1 MALLQASGLYLK
13 LLAAFE
19 QKQAVLAA
27 RLACVMEVV
36 S

>member
-1 MALLQASGLYLK
+1 MAALYASGFYVK

-27 RLACVMEVV
+27 RLACVMVV
-36 S
+36 SS